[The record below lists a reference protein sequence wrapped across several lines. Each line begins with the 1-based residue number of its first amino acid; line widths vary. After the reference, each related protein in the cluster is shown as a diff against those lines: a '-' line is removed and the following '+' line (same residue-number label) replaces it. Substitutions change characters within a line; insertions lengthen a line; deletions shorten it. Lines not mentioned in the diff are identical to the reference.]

1 MVKEVKRLVF
11 RLSYAD
17 KILTGKKITTIRLKP
32 IVKEGEII
40 EIYVGHARVGRAIV
54 KSVKPKKLSELSIE
68 DAMRDGFSSIN
79 DLKKELEKIYGRKA
93 LLSNPTLYIIEFS
106 LL

>member
-1 MVKEVKRLVF
+1 MKRLIF

-32 IVKEGEII
+32 IVKEGEVV
-40 EIYVGHARVGRAIV
+40 EIYVGHARVGRAVV

-68 DAMRDGFSSIN
+68 DAKRDGFSSVD
-79 DLKKELEKIYGRKA
+79 DLRKELEKIYGRKT
-93 LLSNPTLYIIEFS
+93 LSSDPTVYIIEFS